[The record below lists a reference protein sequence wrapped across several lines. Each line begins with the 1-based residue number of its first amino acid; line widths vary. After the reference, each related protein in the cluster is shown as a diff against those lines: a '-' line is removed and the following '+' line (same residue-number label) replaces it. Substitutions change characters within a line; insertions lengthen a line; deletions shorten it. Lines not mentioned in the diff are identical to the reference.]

1 MRTVFIFLVSLI
13 ILPAIGACGQSTAGE
28 QQNPAELTPASAV
41 EVYYFHFTRRCVSC
55 VNVQKAT
62 EKVLKDHYGKELE
75 NGSIVY
81 HEINLSEPGSREIAQ
96 KLGVGRQALLV
107 TSGDRN
113 LDLTMQGFM
122 LASRDYNQFKAALDE
137 AIEKVKN

>member
-1 MRTVFIFLVSLI
+1 MKTFFLLLFSMLLFPGI
-13 ILPAIGACGQSTAGE
+13 SACGQSQAGE
-28 QQNPAELTPASAV
+28 QQNSAVSESTNAV

-62 EKVLKDHYGKELE
+62 EKVLKDHYKEELE

-81 HEINLSEPGSREIAQ
+81 HEVNLSEPGSREIAE

-107 TSGDRN
+107 TSNGKGF
-113 LDLTMQGFM
+113 DLTMQGFM
-122 LASRDYNQFKAALDE
+122 LASRDYDQFKATIDE
-137 AIEKVKN
+137 AIKKVKS